1 MPMESERARLEHVR
15 GAGDGD
21 IDADVRALNDLG
33 YHWSPFW
40 SFSVSYLRGGP
51 VWKAT
56 PADGSEPMTAVSAEL
71 LRSML
76 RGSAE
81 RNRAP
86 RHG

>member
-1 MPMESERARLEHVR
+1 MTEEARLQDHRAERA
-15 GAGDGD
+15 D
-21 IDADVRALNDLG
+21 IDGDVRALDDLG
-33 YHWSPFW
+33 YHWGPFW
-40 SFSVSYLRGGP
+40 SFSVRYGREGAE
-51 VWKAT
+51 WTAT
-56 PADGSEPMTAVSAEL
+56 PADGSMPMTAVSAEL

>member
-1 MPMESERARLEHVR
+1 MNVDRPRLR
-15 GAGDGD
+15 DD
-21 IDADVRALNDLG
+21 IDGDVRALDDLS
-33 YHWSPFW
+33 YHWGPFW
-40 SFSVSYLRGGP
+40 SFSVRYGREGP

-56 PADGSEPMTAVSAEL
+56 PADDSTPMTAVSAEL